1 MSEIISLFKDSNI
14 ITIKKSPLS
23 NHKCQFTPYE
33 TSTYNC
39 QEINDEIIELDSEN
53 QKRKAN
59 SVKYANNEI
68 TKNLIDINKEK
79 LNSKFLLKIKIIQ
92 LIIQKII

>member
-39 QEINDEIIELDSEN
+39 QEINDEIIELDSDN
-53 QKRKAN
+53 QKKKAN
-59 SVKYANNEI
+59 SVKLTNNVP
-68 TKNLIDINKEK
+68 KNFIDINKEK
-79 LNSKFLLKIKIIQ
+79 LNSKFLLKIKII
-92 LIIQKII
+92 